1 MFSKNWVP
9 PCSCISFDFIS
20 GGEDNGGKLTIEQF
34 TQVLTHFGYGGKDG
48 LVGGGGIMLICRFID
63 SDGDGLIS
71 PEDLFL
77 AEARILQ
84 RSPQFLRAI
93 FRVYTE
99 AVWYPGRQLNHLSMQ
114 RTTPKSA
121 NRPSG

>member
-1 MFSKNWVP
+1 MIGIIPN
-9 PCSCISFDFIS
+9 FDYFDYYDFNFVLIILLILIFIVM
-20 GGEDNGGKLTIEQF
+20 I
-34 TQVLTHFGYGGKDG
+34 
-48 LVGGGGIMLICRFID
+48 I

-99 AVWYPGRQLNHLSMQ
+99 AVWYPGRQLNHISIQ
-114 RTTPKSA
+114 RAAVKATQ
-121 NRPSG
+121 RQSG

>member
-1 MFSKNWVP
+1 
-9 PCSCISFDFIS
+9 
-20 GGEDNGGKLTIEQF
+20 
-34 TQVLTHFGYGGKDG
+34 
-48 LVGGGGIMLICRFID
+48 MLISRFID
-63 SDGDGLIS
+63 RLDSISIALTLCSDGDGLIS

-99 AVWYPGRQLNHLSMQ
+99 AVWYPGRQLNHLSIQ
-114 RTTPKSA
+114 RATAKSGP
-121 NRPSG
+121 RQTG